1 MFLSGIYFTLSTEQV
16 LWQIPAVEGKRSQSP
31 PPRGPQKRVQVGP
44 STGSRNQQD
53 LSQNKNSLERR
64 NALGC
69 GQATRPASPAGH
81 RPPPQGYP
89 KGERGKLSR
98 MPAEHG
104 EAAGH
109 ERVTSPAIGAI
120 CHRYQQKK

>member
-1 MFLSGIYFTLSTEQV
+1 MWPGDPPGLSR
-16 LWQIPAVEGKRSQSP
+16 W
-31 PPRGPQKRVQVGP
+31 
-44 STGSRNQQD
+44 
-53 LSQNKNSLERR
+53 
-64 NALGC
+64 
-69 GQATRPASPAGH
+69 AS
-81 RPPPQGYP
+81 PPPQGYP